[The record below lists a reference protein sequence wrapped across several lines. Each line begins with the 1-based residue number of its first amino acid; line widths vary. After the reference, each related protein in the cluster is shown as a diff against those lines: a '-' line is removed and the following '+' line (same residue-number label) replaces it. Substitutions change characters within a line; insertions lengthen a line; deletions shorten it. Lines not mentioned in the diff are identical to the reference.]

1 MVRTQIRDKV
11 DSNIVS
17 INSHEVLRHIP
28 ETEHLSNITWKLHM
42 AATFHSLATLDFEY
56 NASKMAV
63 FLESTNVFD
72 HLLIFSDFR
81 ECIN

>member
-28 ETEHLSNITWKLHM
+28 ETEHLSNIVEITYGSHI
-42 AATFHSLATLDFEY
+42 SQ
-56 NASKMAV
+56 SG
-63 FLESTNVFD
+63 NVG
-72 HLLIFSDFR
+72 FR
-81 ECIN
+81 I